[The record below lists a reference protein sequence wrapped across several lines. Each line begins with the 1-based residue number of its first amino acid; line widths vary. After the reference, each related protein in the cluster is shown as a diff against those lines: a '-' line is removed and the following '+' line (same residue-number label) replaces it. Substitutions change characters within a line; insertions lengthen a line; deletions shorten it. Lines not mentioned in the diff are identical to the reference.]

1 MCWDKGVRPR
11 QVLIIKK
18 KDNPEATET
27 LLRMIKWLQ
36 EREIAVMVEP
46 AVYDELNLPSVT
58 TWDKGVRILFSTF
71 IQFSFCEIST
81 ITHRIDITL
90 LK

>member
-1 MCWDKGVRPR
+1 M
-11 QVLIIKK
+11 LIIKK

-46 AVYDELNLPSVT
+46 AVYDELNFSTVT
-58 TWDKGVRILFSTF
+58 TWDEGVRGFKI
-71 IQFSFCEIST
+71 
-81 ITHRIDITL
+81 
-90 LK
+90 